1 MLEKNFLTSS
11 QKSIW
16 ITEEYFRGTSTNNI
30 CATAVLKNTVD
41 FNKLKKSV
49 EIVRNKYDNF
59 KLKFKIEEG
68 EVIQELSELDKFKID
83 VFNVANIE
91 EMESKLQEIARKPFN
106 IKNSELYKFYIF
118 KFNNG
123 TGAVGINVHH
133 LISDAWTIALICK
146 DVIKMV
152 KISSLFV
159 FILDM

>member
-106 IKNSELYKFYIF
+106 IKKLEFCYREGYIQTLDNILRIKKELA
-118 KFNNG
+118 G
-123 TGAVGINVHH
+123 
-133 LISDAWTIALICK
+133 
-146 DVIKMV
+146 
-152 KISSLFV
+152 
-159 FILDM
+159 